1 MLHSMNSRE
10 TFRYEEKQKE
20 RSHRRWKKY
29 IRSANENIL
38 PDKTYDRI
46 EK

>member
-1 MLHSMNSRE
+1 MKKSKKKDLIADV
-10 TFRYEEKQKE
+10 K
-20 RSHRRWKKY
+20 KKY
-29 IRSANENIL
+29 IKSANENIL